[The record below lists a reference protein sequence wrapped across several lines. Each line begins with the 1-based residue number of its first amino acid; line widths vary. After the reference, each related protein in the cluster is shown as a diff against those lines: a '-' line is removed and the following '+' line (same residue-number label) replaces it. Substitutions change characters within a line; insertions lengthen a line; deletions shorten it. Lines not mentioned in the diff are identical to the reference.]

1 MKYNNKENDSL
12 AENVYL
18 ILKTKILEMELR
30 PGETLLIQTIAR
42 DLDISRTPVR
52 EALVR
57 LRQEGLVEDAPG
69 RKMKVCTLSTKDIW
83 EIYQIREGL
92 EGMASYIAASQANS
106 KHIKMLENDIR
117 LSVEATN
124 NENYELFFE
133 NDNNFH
139 KHIIEITGNTQMK
152 NILEKLSSR
161 IERIRYVT
169 ILSRDRIQNSKR
181 EHTNVLECIKKKDSS
196 GARDAM
202 EEHLK

>member
-1 MKYNNKENDSL
+1 
-12 AENVYL
+12 
-18 ILKTKILEMELR
+18 
-30 PGETLLIQTIAR
+30 
-42 DLDISRTPVR
+42 
-52 EALVR
+52 
-57 LRQEGLVEDAPG
+57 
-69 RKMKVCTLSTKDIW
+69 
-83 EIYQIREGL
+83 
-92 EGMASYIAASQANS
+92 
-106 KHIKMLENDIR
+106 MLENDIR

-169 ILSRDRIQNSKR
+169 ILSIDRIQNSKK

-202 EEHLK
+202 EDHLKLAKEEACELKTTHCLLRTGSSSF